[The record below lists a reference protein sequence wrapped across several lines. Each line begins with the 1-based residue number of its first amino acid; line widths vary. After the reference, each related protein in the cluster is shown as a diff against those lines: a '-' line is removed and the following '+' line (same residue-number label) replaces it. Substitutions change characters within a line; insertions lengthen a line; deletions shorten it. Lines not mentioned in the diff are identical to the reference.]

1 MLAAD
6 LLVPQNPR
14 DVLWMFA
21 EGGGFKDDCAVEP
34 CVLLLEGCGATGYP
48 IVDWRRFCVSV
59 KRRVEGEKEKGKDK
73 HKRGV
78 KSKSVR
84 DGVVI

>member
-48 IVDWRRFCVSV
+48 IVDWRRFCVFC
-59 KRRVEGEKEKGKDK
+59 GL
-73 HKRGV
+73 GV
-78 KSKSVR
+78 FMMT
-84 DGVVI
+84 